1 MFFVIEHKLS
11 KLEKE
16 FEEKRQLF
24 KTNDSQGL
32 ENTLMAI
39 QKNYETRKQKELE
52 EEVTIITNY
61 FNLENFMKQMEISSS
76 ITTFERILVV
86 TT

>member
-1 MFFVIEHKLS
+1 MS

-61 FNLENFMKQMEISSS
+61 FNLEKLYEKNGNIFINNNF
-76 ITTFERILVV
+76 
-86 TT
+86 

>member
-1 MFFVIEHKLS
+1 MS

-61 FNLENFMKQMEISSS
+61 FNLENYMKQMEISSS

>member
-1 MFFVIEHKLS
+1 MS